1 MVVNNQNGSFKLRT
15 TCIIIIL
22 LVGLLSIMAPGA
34 AAMKLAVNQVDD
46 GERPSA
52 EVIQEIKHLLL
63 NKIGVVSPPPPT
75 DGASLMS
82 DQEAKAYSIRNWR
95 RNTRPH
101 PEQMETVSSTLS
113 AQVAFNGNFIFNSS
127 KSFFL
132 FFFVV
137 YHFLKK
143 APGIYR
149 WKVRKFRCVGYF
161 KKSDWLFRKLERY

>member
-1 MVVNNQNGSFKLRT
+1 
-15 TCIIIIL
+15 
-22 LVGLLSIMAPGA
+22 MAPGA

-127 KSFFL
+127 KSFS
-132 FFFVV
+132 FFFVVVV

-143 APGIYR
+143 ASGIYR
-149 WKVRKFRCVGYF
+149 RKVRKSRCVGNF

>member
-22 LVGLLSIMAPGA
+22 LVGLLFIMAPGA

-127 KSFFL
+127 KSFF
-132 FFFVV
+132 FFVV

-149 WKVRKFRCVGYF
+149 QKVRKSRCVGYF